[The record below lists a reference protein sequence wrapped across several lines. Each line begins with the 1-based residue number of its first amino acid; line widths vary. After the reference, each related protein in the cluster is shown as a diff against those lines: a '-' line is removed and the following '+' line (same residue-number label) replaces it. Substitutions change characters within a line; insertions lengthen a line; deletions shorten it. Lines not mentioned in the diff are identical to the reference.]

1 MNKKKIMLS
10 KSRFLSGLQC
20 HLRLRYSCFNRNLA
34 SETSYAQQAIFDMGH
49 EVGELATRL
58 YPGGIL
64 IEEDHLHHEEA
75 VQTTLK
81 VMRDKKAKSIFIY
94 TRYEKRIIKEL
105 SEHFPQFHD
114 EFVFIRDR
122 FKDLHALIKQYFYQP
137 GFHGSFS
144 IKSVL
149 PTLVPDMDY
158 GNLPIQEGT
167 QASLEYIR
175 MIDPST
181 SSEEKQKIREE
192 LLRYCGH
199 DTLAMVKIREEILNR
214 F

>member
-81 VMRDKKAKSIFIY
+81 VMRDKKAKSIY
-94 TRYEKRIIKEL
+94 TQDTKR
-105 SEHFPQFHD
+105 
-114 EFVFIRDR
+114 
-122 FKDLHALIKQYFYQP
+122 
-137 GFHGSFS
+137 
-144 IKSVL
+144 
-149 PTLVPDMDY
+149 
-158 GNLPIQEGT
+158 
-167 QASLEYIR
+167 
-175 MIDPST
+175 
-181 SSEEKQKIREE
+181 E
-192 LLRYCGH
+192 LLKTCQNISPNFMMNLCLSGIA
-199 DTLAMVKIREEILNR
+199 LKICTRLSSNIFISRASTAPFQLNPFSR
-214 F
+214 PLYRTWITAICPFRKARRLLSNTYA